1 VIRLVLSDTAAELE
15 LTPEVFYD
23 DVHFNRVG
31 AAPAIEGR
39 ARYALQALE
48 KATET
53 HRTAR

>member
-1 VIRLVLSDTAAELE
+1 MIRLVLSDTAAELE

-48 KATET
+48 KAIET